1 MYSQLMNRTGVALV
15 ALGLLIAGCSGLGGD
30 TGTNTVSENGS
41 TGSGSGGQSNVSET
55 DPERDEMENATES
68 DDLNGDQNQQG
79 ENRSNDESQTLSE
92 RQQRLAVGIENLAER
107 VEAEFDNRS
116 LVTAARSMNTSSA
129 AVGSEGVVRPDGP
142 NEMALTVRVADEQ
155 PAPEIVAQLTHAI
168 AMSIFH
174 EPAVL
179 AENAEHP
186 REELVIPDRYVITVH
201 DETGTRTQTVTVH
214 DRLLAAYL
222 NSGYLDNELKD
233 AVKNNTARQELAN
246 RTVAPVINATS
257 EDISAYPGN
266 ATGVDEAA
274 LTYFRAA
281 ELSTFVDAFETEY
294 RWALN
299 TTVETVQIDL
309 EHEEVQVLVEVSGL
323 FEEVSGVGS
332 SVSLASQV
340 MIDMSQPD
348 PPHVSSQ
355 FRMQPPANMP
365 KSGIHVYVDF
375 DNYQGIGD
383 QRALIPTVQALETTQ
398 DILRTGDQITYRSQ
412 FDMKVSQ
419 KYTKRLDDDEGVDMP
434 FSEKHT
440 PYEID

>member
-1 MYSQLMNRTGVALV
+1 MYSQLMGRTAVVLLV
-15 ALGLLIAGCSGLGGD
+15 LGLLIAGCSGLGGD
-30 TGTNTVSENGS
+30 TETNAVSENESIGS
-41 TGSGSGGQSNVSET
+41 ESDEQSNISET
-55 DPERDEMENATES
+55 GPEGAETENVTES
-68 DDLNGDQNQQG
+68 GDLKDDQNGQG
-79 ENRSNDESQTLSE
+79 ENRSSNESQTLSE
-92 RQQRLAVGIENLAER
+92 RQQRLAVGIENLADR

-116 LVTAARSMNTSSA
+116 LVTAARSMNTSVA
-129 AVGSEGVVRPDGP
+129 AVSSESVVRPDGP
-142 NEMALTVRVADEQ
+142 NEMALTVRVAEEQ

-179 AENAEHP
+179 AENAENP

-246 RTVAPVINATS
+246 RTVAPMINATS

-309 EHEEVQVLVEVSGL
+309 EHEEVQALVEVNGL
-323 FEEVSGVGS
+323 FEEVSGVGT
-332 SVSLASQV
+332 SVSLVSQV
-340 MIDMSQPD
+340 MIDISQPD

-355 FRMQPPANMP
+355 FRMQPPVNMP
-365 KSGIHVYVDF
+365 KSGVHVYVDF

-383 QRALIPTVQALETTQ
+383 QRALIPTLQALETTQ

-419 KYTKRLDDDEGVDMP
+419 TYTKRFDDDGGVDTP
-434 FSEKHT
+434 FSEKHI
-440 PYEID
+440 PYKID